1 MKFAQWVKYPGESDE
16 DSPLFALTVDI
27 GTVLWETDSPP
38 TARGNRELERE
49 WDVKILAVVADGG
62 KPFDVQP

>member
-1 MKFAQWVKYPGESDE
+1 MKFAQWVKYPGESDG

-49 WDVKILAVVADGG
+49 WDVKILAVVVDGDE
-62 KPFDVQP
+62 PFTVHP